1 MEILKFKTNI
11 GSQEALAKVGP
22 VLDGEKSISKWN
34 VDTDGTDHLLSIS
47 GVDVDPQRVE
57 NAVQQAGYKAELIRV
72 LGIGGHDL

>member
-11 GSQEALAKVGP
+11 DGQEAASKVAP
-22 VLDGEKSISKWN
+22 FLDGEESISKWH
-34 VDTDGTDHLLSIS
+34 VDTDHEARLLSIS

-57 NAVQQAGYKAELIRV
+57 NAVEQAGFKAELVRV